1 MNRSTCLVLG
11 VGLITGCGLR
21 GQSNPL
27 SADVKSDYTRIR
39 DYVIKSAEKMSE
51 ANYSFLPT
59 PEVRTF
65 GQIIAHIA
73 DDQYN
78 ICSMAK
84 GETRPAAYSEIE
96 NTLSSK
102 ADLVAALKQAFAYCD
117 GAYDSMT
124 DAAAAEMVTYGKMRR
139 PKLGVLSYNT
149 WHTWEDYGSI
159 VEYMRIKGIIPPS
172 SERSGR

>member
-39 DYVIKSAEKMSE
+39 DYVLKSAEKMSE
-51 ANYSFLPT
+51 ANYAFRPT
-59 PEVRTF
+59 AEVRTF

-78 ICSMAK
+78 ICAMAK
-84 GETRPAAYSEIE
+84 GETRHAAYSEIE
-96 NTLSSK
+96 ETLSTK
-102 ADLVAALKQAFAYCD
+102 AELVAALKLAFTYCD
-117 GAYDSMT
+117 GAYDAMT
-124 DAAAAEMVTYGKMRR
+124 DAAAAEIVTSGKVPK
-139 PKLGVLSYNT
+139 PKLVLLTYNT
-149 WHTWEDYGSI
+149 WHTVDT
-159 VEYMRIKGIIPPS
+159 
-172 SERSGR
+172 